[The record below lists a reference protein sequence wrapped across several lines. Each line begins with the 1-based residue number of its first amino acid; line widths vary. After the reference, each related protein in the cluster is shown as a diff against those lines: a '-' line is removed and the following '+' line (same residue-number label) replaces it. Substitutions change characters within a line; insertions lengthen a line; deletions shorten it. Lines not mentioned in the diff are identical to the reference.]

1 MHGAGLGFTA
11 RMLGIALLWAIRTD
25 RILVEI
31 PARGRLPSRSLEPAA
46 TPRWCDRAPFTLQC
60 LYKPWTHCAIP
71 DSVRKAATI
80 PSIGTMCPARL
91 CRNTSFGYRIRSTRY
106 EAPVVHV
113 RLSWIHNTH
122 FLWVGAHSKAWG
134 AALRFL
140 FRPRDWVRRL
150 GECVMQANGLR
161 PRSFITLHMRDS
173 TQKRAELERMNE
185 RVPTV
190 DTYHAIARIVSRR
203 LGLEAVFVQTA
214 SAAALANFSMLAKR
228 MKVSHTDNPRGD
240 SDAWGGAD
248 PSRVMHEAVVGA
260 VNAHIG
266 SQAAIL
272 LSPSASVWT
281 MFTAALITNRTD
293 CSPLNLGVACEDVS
307 MAVCPKELA
316 YGGDG
321 GRCEKPLVVA
331 VAHESGVLPRVRR
344 VRSG

>member
-1 MHGAGLGFTA
+1 M
-11 RMLGIALLWAIRTD
+11 
-25 RILVEI
+25 
-31 PARGRLPSRSLEPAA
+31 
-46 TPRWCDRAPFTLQC
+46 
-60 LYKPWTHCAIP
+60 
-71 DSVRKAATI
+71 
-80 PSIGTMCPARL
+80 
-91 CRNTSFGYRIRSTRY
+91 
-106 EAPVVHV
+106 VHV

-281 MFTAALITNRTD
+281 MFTAALITNRSHRLLAPQPWRSRT
-293 CSPLNLGVACEDVS
+293 SCEDVS
-307 MAVCPKELA
+307 MAVCRLLLIA
-316 YGGDG
+316 ALDC
-321 GRCEKPLVVA
+321 RA
-331 VAHESGVLPRVRR
+331 RWPRVTAATEDIRHATM
-344 VRSG
+344 